1 MSIFKRD
8 IASTFFSVCFGLIF
22 FLANLTAAASDNLI
36 EQIKTGGHVLMIRH
50 AYAPGT
56 GDPGNFRIGDCTTQ
70 RNLND
75 QGRAQAR
82 NIGQWLRMRGIESAR
97 VFSSQW
103 CRCVETAE
111 LIGLGPVAE
120 LPALNSFFERPQ
132 DREPNLSALRAF
144 LFKQPENGALI
155 VLVTHFVTISAIAGE
170 GVSSG
175 EGVALR
181 LTGDGDFDV
190 LGRLGFD

>member
-1 MSIFKRD
+1 MSKSDPISYSV
-8 IASTFFSVCFGLIF
+8 AVCFLCLL
-22 FLANLTAAASDNLI
+22 FLVSPVFADSDRVV
-36 EQIKTGGHVLMIRH
+36 EGIKTGGHVLMIRH

-56 GDPGNFRIGDCTTQ
+56 GDPANFRIGDCSTQ

-82 NIGQWLRMRGIESAR
+82 QIGQWLRTRGIDSAR
-97 VFSSQW
+97 VYASQW
-103 CRCVETAE
+103 CRCLETAE

-132 DREPNLSALRAF
+132 DREPNLAALRAF
-144 LFKQPENGALI
+144 LSKQPADGELI
-155 VLVTHFVTISAIAGE
+155 VMVTHFVTISGITGE

-175 EGVALR
+175 EGMILR
-181 LTGDGDFDV
+181 LKSEAAVDV
-190 LGRLGFD
+190 LGRLGFE